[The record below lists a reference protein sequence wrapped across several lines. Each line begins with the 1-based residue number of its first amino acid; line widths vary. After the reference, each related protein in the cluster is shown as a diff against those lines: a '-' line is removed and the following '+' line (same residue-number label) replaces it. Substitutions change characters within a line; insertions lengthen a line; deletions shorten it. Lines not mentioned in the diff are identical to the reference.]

1 MDITTGLFDGNQF
14 LSAGFILMILGGILV
29 WLKGVPGQLWDFFE
43 RFFIVKIEIL
53 DDDEAYQWMQI
64 WLAERLKDTL
74 SISVVTKRGP
84 LNKDDSDSPLWVD
97 NKPKVYFVPATGTYF
112 FWYKSRFVVLNRDR
126 KDNSTHSLST
136 VASSTASA
144 LRTKESFTIR
154 IFSWNKELAKQLI
167 EECREM
173 ALPDDGKVEIRV
185 ATYNYW
191 SLRDRVRPR
200 PVSSVILDGTKA
212 EDMLANITEFQNS
225 QEWYESIGIPWRR
238 SYLLKGKPGNGKTSI
253 VKALASELNMNIYL
267 LILSDPDMTDNRIN
281 DLLCKVPTRSIL
293 LLEDIDCAF
302 NFRTRSNGKEGGLT
316 FAGLLNALDGVATPE
331 GWIIFMTTNHP
342 EKLDEAL
349 IRKGRADIHEDFD
362 NASQDQAQRLYERFY
377 PDHKMMSRDFAI
389 QIPEKEY
396 SMASLQHYL
405 MLHRHDPILAIRK
418 ASEINSIQMNHI
430 QTEQPE
436 LPQEIDPQLQ
446 MDESA
451 S

>member
-1 MDITTGLFDGNQF
+1 MDIASWFGDNQF
-14 LSAGFILMILGGILV
+14 LSAGFLLMMLGGLLV
-29 WLKGVPGQLWDFFE
+29 WLKNIPGQLYDFFE
-43 RFFIVKIEIL
+43 RWFIVKIEIL

-64 WLAERLKDTL
+64 WLAERLKDAL

-97 NKPKVYFVPATGTYF
+97 NKPRVYFVPATGTYF
-112 FWYKSRFVVLNRDR
+112 FWYKRRFVMLHRDR

-136 VASSTASA
+136 IAASTAAA

-154 IFSWNKELAKQLI
+154 ILSRNKELAKELI
-167 EECREM
+167 EECREL

-191 SLRDRVRPR
+191 TLRDRVKARPIN
-200 PVSSVILDGTKA
+200 SVILDGKKA
-212 EDMLANITEFQNS
+212 EDLLADIVGFQNN
-225 QEWYESIGIPWRR
+225 QAWYESIGIPWRR
-238 SYLLKGKPGNGKTSI
+238 SYLLKGSPGNGKTSM
-253 VKALASELNMNIYL
+253 VKAIASELNMNVYL

-281 DLLCKVPTRSIL
+281 DLLCKVPPRSIL

-302 NFRTRSNGKEGGLT
+302 NFRVRSNGKENGLT

-349 IRKGRADIHEDFD
+349 IRKGRADVHEEFA
-362 NASQDQAQRLYERFY
+362 NASKDQAKRLYERFY
-377 PDHKMMSRDFAI
+377 PNHKYLAKDFEMLIDHQR
-389 QIPEKEY
+389 Y

-405 MLHRHDPILAIRK
+405 MTHRNDPFLALRNVK
-418 ASEINSIQMNHI
+418 EIDTIQMARTTDE
-430 QTEQPE
+430 QYEQP
-436 LPQEIDPQLQ
+436 QESRDLLET
-446 MDESA
+446 DA
-451 S
+451 LAAK